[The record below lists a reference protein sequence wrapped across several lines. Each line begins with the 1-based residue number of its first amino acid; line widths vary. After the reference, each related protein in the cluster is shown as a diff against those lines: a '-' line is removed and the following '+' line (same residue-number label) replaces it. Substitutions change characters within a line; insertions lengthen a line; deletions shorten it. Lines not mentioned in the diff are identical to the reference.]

1 MVIVRRIHNLLH
13 PKRGCIIMLHRVT
26 KVADNNLTPRHMAI
40 TPNDLERMINGYR
53 EMGWRFVS
61 MDNVAEIAKNYQ
73 FSIFNFQLSHFNS
86 QLSTFVS
93 FTFDDGY
100 LDTYTTAYP
109 LLKQLGVP
117 FCIYMTRDFYRGTAR
132 PQWDSEAKMM
142 NVEQMLEISRDPL
155 CTIGA
160 HTCSHPRLSGLSVEE
175 QHKEMKESK
184 EDLEQ
189 LLGKEVRHLAYPHGD
204 YSQDTVKIAAELG
217 FETAVTT
224 SGRFVRDDSRLMEL
238 DRLVTF

>member
-1 MVIVRRIHNLLH
+1 
-13 PKRGCIIMLHRVT
+13 
-26 KVADNNLTPRHMAI
+26 
-40 TPNDLERMINGYR
+40 
-53 EMGWRFVS
+53 
-61 MDNVAEIAKNYQ
+61 
-73 FSIFNFQLSHFNS
+73 
-86 QLSTFVS
+86 
-93 FTFDDGY
+93 
-100 LDTYTTAYP
+100 
-109 LLKQLGVP
+109 
-117 FCIYMTRDFYRGTAR
+117 MTRDFYRGTAR